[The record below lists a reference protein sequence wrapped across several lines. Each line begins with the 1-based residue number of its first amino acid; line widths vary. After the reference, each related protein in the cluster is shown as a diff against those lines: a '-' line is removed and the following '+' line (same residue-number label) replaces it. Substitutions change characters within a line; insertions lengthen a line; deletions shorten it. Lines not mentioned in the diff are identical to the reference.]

1 MSTELVEIAKVN
13 IRVTESIITSN
24 LKEVKARLDKELE
37 GLLDKKITKEELPK
51 AKKSLADARKIYLEI
66 DKKRKSI
73 KREILKP
80 YDNIEVEFENAT
92 ESLTKYANNLKKQI
106 EVFEKEETEKKL
118 AKIQEIIDERLE
130 KEPQSTKDFIKK
142 ISWFEDSKWANKTI
156 SFKKITEQV
165 DASVTQISNDL
176 IVLSQ
181 QPDEIYGALLEEY
194 RRNGM
199 ITNALILKDRLLA
212 EIEQTKRMKEEAE
225 RQYALEQERRKQE
238 AIKKPV
244 QEPEVEMPI
253 INDPVVEKPIEEPEV
268 EMPIENDPHELFEDY
283 QSVPLTNDNWQ
294 EPPKEIIR
302 LPEDGE
308 IEELPKVEYR
318 NEKDKIVV
326 KATYEITADIATI
339 RFIKELSEKNGAIFN
354 RTTTPVRA

>member
-1 MSTELVEIAKVN
+1 MSTELVEIAKVD
-13 IRVTESIITSN
+13 IKSTLGTITSN
-24 LKEVKARLDKELE
+24 LKEVKARLDEEFKDSIE
-37 GLLDKKITKEELPK
+37 KKITKDEFAI
-51 AKKSLADARKIYLEI
+51 AKKSLADARKLYKALEE
-66 DKKRKSI
+66 KRKSI
-73 KREILKP
+73 KKDWNTP
-80 YDNIEVEFENAT
+80 YVEFEKEYKEAT
-92 ESLTKYANNLKKQI
+92 GSLTKYANNLKEQI
-106 EVFEKEETEKKL
+106 EVFEKEETEQKL

-142 ISWFEDSKWANKTI
+142 VPWFEDGKWANKTV

-212 EIEQTKRMKEEAE
+212 EIEETKRMKEESE
-225 RQYALEQERRKQE
+225 RQYALAEERRKQE
-238 AIKKPV
+238 IIENPV
-244 QEPEVEMPI
+244 EP
-253 INDPVVEKPIEEPEV
+253 PVVEKPIEEPSV
-268 EMPIENDPHELFEDY
+268 EMPIENDPTELFEAY
-283 QSVPLTNDNWQ
+283 QSVSLTNDNWQ
-294 EPPKEIIR
+294 EPLKEINPVVELPKEAEII
-302 LPEDGE
+302 
-308 IEELPKVEYR
+308 ELPKVEYR
-318 NEKDKIVV
+318 NEQDKIVV

-339 RFIKELSEKNGAIFN
+339 RYIKELAEQNGAILN

>member
-1 MSTELVEIAKVN
+1 MSTELVEIAKVD
-13 IRVTESIITSN
+13 IKSTLGTITSN
-24 LKEVKARLDKELE
+24 LKEVKARLDEEFKDSIE
-37 GLLDKKITKEELPK
+37 KKITKDEFAI
-51 AKKSLADARKIYLEI
+51 AKKSLADARKLYKALEE
-66 DKKRKSI
+66 KRKSI
-73 KREILKP
+73 KKDWNTP
-80 YDNIEVEFENAT
+80 YVEFEKEYKEAT
-92 ESLTKYANNLKKQI
+92 ESLTKYANNLKEQI
-106 EVFEKEETEKKL
+106 EIFEREETEKKL

-142 ISWFEDSKWANKTI
+142 VSWFEDSKWANKTV

-212 EIEQTKRMKEEAE
+212 EIEETKRMKEESE
-225 RQYALEQERRKQE
+225 RQYALAEERRKQE
-238 AIKKPV
+238 IIENPV
-244 QEPEVEMPI
+244 EP
-253 INDPVVEKPIEEPEV
+253 PVVEKPIEEPSV
-268 EMPIENDPHELFEDY
+268 EMPIENDPTELFEDY
-283 QSVPLTNDNWQ
+283 QSVSLTNDNWQ
-294 EPPKEIIR
+294 EPLKEINPVVE
-302 LPEDGE
+302 LPEEAE
-308 IEELPKVEYR
+308 IIELPKVEYR
-318 NEKDKIVV
+318 NEQDKIVV

-339 RFIKELSEKNGAIFN
+339 RYIKELAEQNGAILN